1 MMKQHRDVCK
11 VYKYQGIGRLQ
22 SRFLLHPAE
31 RVSQMAKVKVHK
43 RGGARRTIVCRNDD
57 MLRTTPKSVSFEFRR
72 AVLPEG
78 QGQGAQV
85 SWNTAIAGA
94 VGSVHSLVR
103 RSDEERRVTPRLA
116 LWLNRSGFSYL
127 GVLILVAVMSISLV
141 GAGRYWSTIIKRELE
156 AELLYR
162 GDQIREAIASYY
174 NNSPGGQAKTYPRKF
189 SDLLK
194 DPRYPGVKRHL
205 RKWYTDPMNRGNE
218 WVYILDASQRLKG
231 VHSAHQG
238 RPLKTGNFPADYREF
253 ERAQSYADWVFVF
266 VPTK

>member
-1 MMKQHRDVCK
+1 MQ
-11 VYKYQGIGRLQ
+11 
-22 SRFLLHPAE
+22 
-31 RVSQMAKVKVHK
+31 
-43 RGGARRTIVCRNDD
+43 
-57 MLRTTPKSVSFEFRR
+57 
-72 AVLPEG
+72 
-78 QGQGAQV
+78 
-85 SWNTAIAGA
+85 
-94 VGSVHSLVR
+94 VR
-103 RSDEERRVTPRLA
+103 RSDERCGATPRLVISH
-116 LWLNRSGFSYL
+116 NRSGFSYL

-141 GAGRYWSTIIKRELE
+141 GASRYWSTIIKRELE

-174 NNSPGGQAKTYPRKF
+174 NHPPGGQAKTYPRKF

-205 RKWYTDPMNRGNE
+205 RKWYSDPMTRGNE

-238 RPLKTGNFPADYREF
+238 IPLKKGNFPKDYRDF